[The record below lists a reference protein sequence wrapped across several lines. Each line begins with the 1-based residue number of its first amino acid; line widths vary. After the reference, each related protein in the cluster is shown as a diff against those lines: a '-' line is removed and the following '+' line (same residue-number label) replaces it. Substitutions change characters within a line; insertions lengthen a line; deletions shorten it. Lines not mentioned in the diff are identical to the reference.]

1 MNSEKSMIKRNGAAI
16 RNLLIAITLV
26 SLMYFVYMYHD
37 IQSRLRHSE
46 IVSEKFKRDRESLSS
61 QLNEINLEKSNMKEK
76 YYKDRQELAARFS
89 EAEQKH
95 KMLQTQHQ
103 DLENEYNRLQQKYEK
118 FSEDNR
124 QKDMNRNQEYMQLKQ
139 EKEMEIVKLKDEN
152 ANIVREY
159 KQLKSE
165 LDELKKQVELQQLS
179 LNRETRTSDM
189 LRKYLSIAKALN
201 MQKSAGIGGGAGV
214 GAAAGGAGVGG
225 AGAGVGGAAGAGAGG
240 IEVRG
245 IGAGGDGAGAGA
257 GAGGLGVDGAGANS
271 HLGLPGNALN
281 NHQNVGMD
289 KLNAFENKLNPNHLE
304 QPHERN
310 DIDHQDVIPKQP
322 VGLQNEQNL
331 QIQPAQPA
339 FGDNLHHGAD
349 LDHDKDAEANNLALQ
364 KQEIFNR
371 QHEGANDHNQVQPPM
386 NDKIDNDDNAD
397 VNQSNEDNDILNML
411 SNRRHG
417 NNKIPPDFN
426 LNNGLNNEGNQPLER
441 VNVEDN
447 LAGRLLPN
455 DHQGIIENKIPPEII
470 KGDLIN
476 ENKLEKDNA
485 FEHDLQL
492 DGREVQVQLPKNMEN
507 KKLESNDNQLYN
519 EEEEDDNYQ

>member
-165 LDELKKQVELQQLS
+165 LDELKKQVELQ
-179 LNRETRTSDM
+179 
-189 LRKYLSIAKALN
+189 
-201 MQKSAGIGGGAGV
+201 QKSAGIGGGAGV

-386 NDKIDNDDNAD
+386 NDKIDNQNNAVGSLKAAGAN
-397 VNQSNEDNDILNML
+397 VNLVPAANNDRNNQLNVL
-411 SNRRHG
+411 
-417 NNKIPPDFN
+417 IPP
-426 LNNGLNNEGNQPLER
+426 NQGAIA
-441 VNVEDN
+441 V
-447 LAGRLLPN
+447 
-455 DHQGIIENKIPPEII
+455 
-470 KGDLIN
+470 
-476 ENKLEKDNA
+476 
-485 FEHDLQL
+485 L
-492 DGREVQVQLPKNMEN
+492 DGSN
-507 KKLESNDNQLYN
+507 KTQSVAPAPPANIVHESNKENPNAKGVNSNSLTN
-519 EEEEDDNYQ
+519 INNSNNNTNNNIAHHVIL

>member
-165 LDELKKQVELQQLS
+165 LDELKKQVELQ
-179 LNRETRTSDM
+179 
-189 LRKYLSIAKALN
+189 
-201 MQKSAGIGGGAGV
+201 QKSAGIGGGAGV